1 MTSWLKNAKP
11 DLPDDPISYVKLSYL
26 QKKNME
32 MAFYAA
38 EWGFL
43 NHDVSGPKLDGFIGA
58 YMKKKDLIRPCSTLC
73 FLPWD

>member
-1 MTSWLKNAKP
+1 
-11 DLPDDPISYVKLSYL
+11 
-26 QKKNME
+26 

-58 YMKKKDLIRPCSTLC
+58 YMKKKGFNSSVFNYMFSTMRLKFMCQDWLINMLY
-73 FLPWD
+73 WK